1 MSLSAIDL
9 SYRSYVSDPD
19 EELRLIERA
28 QSGCEESTTQLLMK
42 YKETVRSIAR
52 KYYIPNA
59 DRDDILQEAF
69 LGGLD
74 AIRSYTPSKG
84 KSFRCFFHMVVTA
97 KLNSLVRSQYRVKRY
112 KEGIGHGQVSS
123 ELLLHGQNNRIFS
136 CNGRYDPAFILI
148 EEESRSIPKL
158 VKTLTTRFDLTKM
171 EQQIVSYWLQ
181 GESYKIISTKTG
193 LKHKQIDNAMQRFF
207 IKIRDRLRS
216 TPNIICLDELLGTK

>member
-28 QSGCEESTTQLLMK
+28 QSGCEESTVQLLLK
-42 YKETVRSIAR
+42 YKGAARSIAR

-69 LGGLD
+69 MAGLE

-84 KSFRCFFHMVVTA
+84 KKFRCFFHMVVTA
-97 KLNSLVRSQYRVKRY
+97 KLNSLVRSHYRAKRY
-112 KEGIGHGQVSS
+112 KEGLSPIHISS
-123 ELLLHGQNNRIFS
+123 DQLQRDQGSLLFS
-136 CNGRYDPAFILI
+136 CKGQHDPVSILI

-158 VKTLTTRFDLTKM
+158 VKTLTTRFDLTNM

-181 GESYKIISTKTG
+181 GESYSIISTKTG

-207 IKIRDRLRS
+207 AKLRNRLHRS
-216 TPNIICLDELLGTK
+216 PNITCLDELLGT